1 MTAERVELDGRALFH
16 ETDAHDTASQ
26 RPRLLVVDDEPA
38 ICELIGDVSRAAGYD
53 VTRASERADVDR
65 LIGDPFDITVLDLDL
80 GRLVADDDDLLR
92 TLAMR
97 RPGARIVFVS
107 GSDAGTVADAHRRA
121 ATYGLRVLG
130 SCQKPFD
137 LTAFRRVLLRDDDLL
152 RG

>member
-1 MTAERVELDGRALFH
+1 MTAGRGELSGTSFFH

-80 GRLVADDDDLLR
+80 GRLVGDDDVLR